1 MFVAALVGLALV
13 GSLIFALVHYADSLP
28 KPFLSFFGY
37 FLLVGSVIELFLLA
51 WVLAYIVFGGAPWDI
66 STNEFWRVKLS
77 RIYFVK
83 QWLYSWAW
91 NDMLNF
97 FLGYLPALFF
107 LSLRTIGTTLVGLWS
122 LAAARR

>member
-1 MFVAALVGLALV
+1 MN
-13 GSLIFALVHYADSLP
+13 
-28 KPFLSFFGY
+28 FFGY
-37 FLLVGSVIELFLLA
+37 FLLVGSAIELFLLA

-66 STNEFWRVKLS
+66 SMNEFWKDKLS